1 MRYKINVLEERL
13 ISIAS
18 FDSHVK
24 EHPVHQRLE
33 SHLQINADAFC
44 DELTANLIKLEKVTL
59 YDMMQMLVALIR
71 FFLNS
76 YGLFF

>member
-1 MRYKINVLEERL
+1 MTVLLRIHRKQL
-13 ISIAS
+13 KAA
-18 FDSHVK
+18 
-24 EHPVHQRLE
+24 HPVHQRLE

-59 YDMMQMLVALIR
+59 YDTMQMLVTLIR

-76 YGLFF
+76 CGLFF

>member
-44 DELTANLIKLEKVTL
+44 DELTANLIKLEKIQNNL
-59 YDMMQMLVALIR
+59 QKLLEDDE
-71 FFLNS
+71 
-76 YGLFF
+76 